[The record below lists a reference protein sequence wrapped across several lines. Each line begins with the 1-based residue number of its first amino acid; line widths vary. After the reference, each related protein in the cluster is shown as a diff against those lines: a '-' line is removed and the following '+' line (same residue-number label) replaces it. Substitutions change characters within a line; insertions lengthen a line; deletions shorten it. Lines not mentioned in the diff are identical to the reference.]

1 MCYFSEKM
9 KDVVLTT
16 RLKISLLD
24 INERNILMLIKN
36 DKEAFTNKFICDL
49 ILNPEIPKSKA
60 SDNMIKAISL
70 YLSLKQ
76 DGYI

>member
-1 MCYFSEKM
+1 M